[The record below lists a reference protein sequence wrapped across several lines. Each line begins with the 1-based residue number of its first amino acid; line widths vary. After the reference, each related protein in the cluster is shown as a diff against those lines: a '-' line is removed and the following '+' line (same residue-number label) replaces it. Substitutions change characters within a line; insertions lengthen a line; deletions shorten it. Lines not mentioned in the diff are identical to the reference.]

1 MCCCCGY
8 YPLCCHLALDRGAR
22 AGAFQGGAGG
32 ILLDEDEEEDDDEDE
47 QEVAGWASAPSERPE
62 PDTRVVRRAD

>member
-1 MCCCCGY
+1 
-8 YPLCCHLALDRGAR
+8 
-22 AGAFQGGAGG
+22 
-32 ILLDEDEEEDDDEDE
+32 LLDEDEEEDDDEDE

>member
-1 MCCCCGY
+1 MS
-8 YPLCCHLALDRGAR
+8 HLVLDRGAR

-32 ILLDEDEEEDDDEDE
+32 ILLDEDSDEDEEDDEDE
-47 QEVAGWASAPSERPE
+47 QEVAGSVPSERPE